1 MTVSV
6 CLSVCPP
13 VPLSFCEHIS
23 GSTCSIFTNFFVHV
37 TCGCISVLL
46 YMDDVLNEW
55 VIKAG
60 VKRELLD
67 NFKARKL
74 AYNGHTMRK
83 QGSCLEKAIMQ
94 RKMPGARRRGRPRTA
109 WMDNMLQLC
118 FMFFLFF
125 LCFV

>member
-6 CLSVCPP
+6 CLSVCLP

-23 GSTCSIFTNFFVHV
+23 GSTRSIFTKFFVHV

-60 VKRELLD
+60 VKSELLD
-67 NFKARKL
+67 TFKARKL
-74 AYNGHTMRK
+74 AYNGHTIGNKGVAWRK
-83 QGSCLEKAIMQ
+83 
-94 RKMPGARRRGRPRTA
+94 R
-109 WMDNMLQLC
+109 
-118 FMFFLFF
+118 
-125 LCFV
+125 